1 MLRTAC
7 CVLEPM
13 KSFKTETYVGL
24 FVLVGFLIFIWGTMQ
39 ITNIGDDD
47 GYELYAVFDNAA
59 GLDIN
64 APVRMVGV
72 NIGRVKGIDITE
84 RKARVI
90 LYIDEGRK
98 IDREAIVSIRSQGIL
113 GDKYVGISPGAGGDF
128 YKSGQVITHTRPG
141 TDLDSLMDSLQT
153 AGTDLSAILSS
164 LRKVIGTEE
173 GEQSM
178 ADILKNTRDLSSNL
192 SSLVADNRS
201 AVDSIMA
208 NLDRLTGKLDGIAGE
223 NREDIRVAIANIR
236 QLTETLREDL
246 PALTGKLEGAADQV
260 TGVLSENRDSVK
272 ETVEQIRR
280 DAELLEETLESVR
293 VITKRIEE
301 GEGTVGKL
309 INEDETYTSLNETL
323 GGINKA
329 LKKGEQLQVL
339 VDIHGNYLT
348 EVEGTK
354 GYVVLDIKPTPD
366 KFYRLEIVDDPEG
379 AGTWTNTTNVTTT
392 TPPGT
397 TVTTVTEQVQF
408 EDKLKFSLELGR
420 RFYDTVFRLG
430 YIESTFGF
438 GIDHYWSN
446 DDLRLTL
453 DVWDMDR
460 SVNPQVRLAS
470 SFRFMEFFHIDL
482 GAEDLINNERDPS
495 MFIGLGLSFVDDDLK
510 YILAKSPIP

>member
-1 MLRTAC
+1 
-7 CVLEPM
+7 M

-24 FVLVGFLIFIWGTMQ
+24 FVLAGFLIFIWGTMQ
-39 ITNIGDDD
+39 ITNIGDDG
-47 GYELYAVFDNAA
+47 GYELYAVFNNAA

-72 NIGRVKGIDITE
+72 NVGRVKGIDITD

-90 LYIDEGRK
+90 LYIDEERM
-98 IDREAIVSIRSQGIL
+98 IDRDAVVSIRSQGIL
-113 GDKYVGISPGAGGDF
+113 GDKYVGISPGA
-128 YKSGQVITHTRPG
+128 SGEYYEKGEVITHTRQG
-141 TDLDSLMDSLQT
+141 SDLDSLMDSLQT

-178 ADILKNTRDLSSNL
+178 SDILMNTRNL
-192 SSLVADNRS
+192 T
-201 AVDSIMA
+201 A
-208 NLDRLTGKLDGIAGE
+208 NLDRLTSKLDVMTTE
-223 NREDIRVAIANIR
+223 NREDIRAVIANIR
-236 QLTETLREDL
+236 QVTENLRDDL
-246 PALTGKLEGAADQV
+246 PRLTGKVEGAADQV
-260 TGVLSENRDSVK
+260 TGVLSENRESVK
-272 ETVEQIRR
+272 ETVERIRR

-293 VITKRIEE
+293 TIAKRIED

-323 GGINKA
+323 GSINKA
-329 LKKGEQLQVL
+329 MKKAEQLQVV
-339 VDIHGNYLT
+339 VDIHGNYLS

-379 AGTWTNTTNVTTT
+379 IRHWTDTTQVITT

-397 TVTTVTEQVQF
+397 TQTIVTEEIEY

-430 YIESTFGF
+430 YIESSFGF
-438 GIDHYWSN
+438 GVDHFWSD
-446 DDLRLTL
+446 DDLRLSL

-460 SVNPQVRLAS
+460 EVNPQVRLAS
-470 SFRFMEFFHIDL
+470 SFRFMEFFHFDF
-482 GAEDLINNERDPS
+482 GAEDLANDDRDPS
-495 MFIGLGLSFVDDDLK
+495 IFVGLGLSFVDDDLK
-510 YILAKSPIP
+510 YLLAKSPVP

>member
-1 MLRTAC
+1 
-7 CVLEPM
+7 M

-24 FVLVGFLIFIWGTMQ
+24 FVLAGFLIFIWGTMQ
-39 ITNIGDDD
+39 ITNIGDDG

-84 RKARVI
+84 RKARVVLI
-90 LYIDEGRK
+90 IDEGRLV
-98 IDREAIVSIRSQGIL
+98 DRDAVVSIRSQGIL
-113 GDKYVGISPGAGGDF
+113 GDKFVGISPGSSGD
-128 YKSGQVITHTRPG
+128 YYEKGQVITHTRAG

-173 GEQSM
+173 GERSM
-178 ADILKNTRDLSSNL
+178 TDILQNTRNL
-192 SSLVADNRS
+192 T
-201 AVDSIMA
+201 A
-208 NLDRLTGKLDGIAGE
+208 NLDRLTSKLDTMTTE
-223 NREDIRVAIANIR
+223 NREDIRAVIANIR
-236 QLTETLREDL
+236 QVSEDLRNDLPRLTE
-246 PALTGKLEGAADQV
+246 KFEGAADQV
-260 TGVLSENRDSVK
+260 SSVLSDNREGVK

-293 VITKRIEE
+293 IIAKRIED

-323 GGINKA
+323 GSLNKA
-329 LKKGEQLQVL
+329 MKKGEKLQVL
-339 VDIHGNYLT
+339 VDIHGNYLS

-354 GYVVLDIKPTPD
+354 GYMVLDIKPTPD
-366 KFYRLEIVDDPEG
+366 KFYRLEIIDDPEG
-379 AGTWTNTTNVTTT
+379 RQTWSETATTTTT

-397 TVTTVTEQVQF
+397 TITTVKEEVKY

-430 YIESTFGF
+430 YIESSFGF
-438 GIDHYWSN
+438 GVDHFWSD
-446 DDLRLTL
+446 DDLRLSL

-460 SVNPQVRLAS
+460 DVNPQVRLAS
-470 SFRFMEFFHIDL
+470 SFRFMDFFHIDF
-482 GAEDLINNERDPS
+482 GAEDLVNDERNPS
-495 MFIGLGLSFVDDDLK
+495 IFVGLGLSFVDEDLK
-510 YILAKSPIP
+510 YLLAKAPLP

>member
-1 MLRTAC
+1 
-7 CVLEPM
+7 M

-24 FVLVGFLIFIWGTMQ
+24 FVLAGFLIFIWGTMQ
-39 ITNIGDDD
+39 ITNIGDDG
-47 GYELYAVFDNAA
+47 GYELYAVFNNAA

-72 NIGRVKGIDITE
+72 NVGRVKGIDITD

-90 LYIDEGRK
+90 LYIDEERM
-98 IDREAIVSIRSQGIL
+98 IDRDAVVSI
-113 GDKYVGISPGAGGDF
+113 DKYVGISPGA
-128 YKSGQVITHTRPG
+128 SGEYYEKGEVITHTRQG
-141 TDLDSLMDSLQT
+141 SDLDSLMDSLQT

-178 ADILKNTRDLSSNL
+178 SDILMNTRNL
-192 SSLVADNRS
+192 T
-201 AVDSIMA
+201 A
-208 NLDRLTGKLDGIAGE
+208 NLDRLTSKLDVMTTE
-223 NREDIRVAIANIR
+223 NREDIRAVIANIR
-236 QLTETLREDL
+236 QVTENLRDDL
-246 PALTGKLEGAADQV
+246 PRLTGKVEGAADQV
-260 TGVLSENRDSVK
+260 TGVLSENRESVK
-272 ETVEQIRR
+272 ETVERIRR

-293 VITKRIEE
+293 TIAKRIED

-323 GGINKA
+323 GSINKA
-329 LKKGEQLQVL
+329 MKKAEQLQVV
-339 VDIHGNYLT
+339 VDIHGNYLS

-379 AGTWTNTTNVTTT
+379 IRHWTDTTQVITT

-397 TVTTVTEQVQF
+397 TQTIVTEEIEY

-430 YIESTFGF
+430 YIESSFGF
-438 GIDHYWSN
+438 GVDHFWSD
-446 DDLRLTL
+446 DDLRLSL

-460 SVNPQVRLAS
+460 EVNPQVRLAS
-470 SFRFMEFFHIDL
+470 SFRFMEFFHFDF
-482 GAEDLINNERDPS
+482 GAEDLANDDRDPS
-495 MFIGLGLSFVDDDLK
+495 IFVGLGLSFVDDDLK
-510 YILAKSPIP
+510 YLLAKSPVP

>member
-1 MLRTAC
+1 
-7 CVLEPM
+7 M

-39 ITNIGDDD
+39 ITNIGEDG
-47 GYELYAVFDNAA
+47 GYELYAVFGNAS
-59 GLDIN
+59 GLDIS

-72 NIGRVKGIDITE
+72 NIGRVKGIDITD

-90 LYIDEGRK
+90 LYIDKGRQ
-98 IDREAIVSIRSQGIL
+98 IDREAVVTIRSQGIL
-113 GDKYVGISPGAGGDF
+113 GDKYVGISPGASGSY
-128 YKSGQVITHTRPG
+128 YKAGQVITDTRSG

-153 AGTDLSAILSS
+153 AGTDLSAILAS

-173 GEQSM
+173 GERSM
-178 ADILKNTRDLSSNL
+178 ADILQNTRELTGNL
-192 SSLVADNRS
+192 SSLVSDNRTR
-201 AVDSIMA
+201 VDSIMV
-208 NLDRLTGKLDGIAGE
+208 NLDRLTAKLDGIAGE
-223 NREDIRVAIANIR
+223 NREDIREAIANIR
-236 QLTETLREDL
+236 DVTASLRDDL
-246 PALTGKLEGAADQV
+246 PGLTGKLEGAADQV
-260 TGVLSENRDSVK
+260 TGVLSDNRENVK
-272 ETVEQIRR
+272 ETVERIRR
-280 DAELLEETLESVR
+280 DAELLEETLQSVKT
-293 VITKRIEE
+293 IAKRIED

-339 VDIHGNYLT
+339 VDIHGNYLS

-366 KFYRLEIVDDPEG
+366 KFYRLEVVDDPEG
-379 AGTWTNTTNVTTT
+379 SRHWTDTFTETTT

-397 TVTTVTEQVQF
+397 TTTTVTEEVQY

-430 YIESTFGF
+430 YIESSFGF
-438 GIDHYWSN
+438 GIDHFWSN
-446 DDLRLTL
+446 DDLRVTL

-460 SVNPQVRLAS
+460 DVNPQVRIAS
-470 SFRFMEFFHIDL
+470 SFRFMEYFHLDV
-482 GAEDLINNERDPS
+482 GAEDLINDDRDPS
-495 MFIGLGLSFVDDDLK
+495 IFVGLGLAFVDDDLK
-510 YILAKSPIP
+510 YLLAKSPVP

>member
-1 MLRTAC
+1 MR
-7 CVLEPM
+7 
-13 KSFKTETYVGL
+13 SFKTETYVGL
-24 FVLVGFLIFIWGTMQ
+24 FVLAGFLIFIWGTMQ

-47 GYELYAVFDNAA
+47 GYELYAVFNNAA

-90 LYIDEGRK
+90 LYIDEGRS
-98 IDREAIVSIRSQGIL
+98 IDRDAVVTIRSQGIL
-113 GDKYVGISPGAGGDF
+113 GDKYVGISPGTSGDY
-128 YKSGQVITHTRPG
+128 YKTGEVITHTRSG

-173 GEQSM
+173 GERSM
-178 ADILKNTRDLSSNL
+178 ADILQNTRDLSASL

-201 AVDSIMA
+201 RVDSIMA
-208 NLDRLTGKLDGIAGE
+208 NLDKLTSRLDGITGE
-223 NREDIRVAIANIR
+223 NREDIREAIVNIR
-236 QLTETLREDL
+236 QVTESLRNDL
-246 PALTGKLEGAADQV
+246 PTLTGKLEGAADQV
-260 TGVLSENRDSVK
+260 TGVLSENRENVK

-293 VITKRIEE
+293 TIAKRIED

-323 GGINKA
+323 GSLNKA
-329 LKKGEQLQVL
+329 MKKGEQLQVQ
-339 VDIHGNYLT
+339 VDIHGNYLS
-348 EVEGTK
+348 ELEATK
-354 GYVVLDIKPTPD
+354 GYVGLDIKPTPD

-379 AGTWTNTTNVTTT
+379 AREWTDTTTVTTT

-397 TVTTVTEQVQF
+397 TVTTETQEVKVES
-408 EDKLKFSLELGR
+408 KLKFSLQLGR
-420 RFYDTVFRLG
+420 RFHDTTFRLG
-430 YIESTFGF
+430 YIESSFGV
-438 GIDHYWSN
+438 GIDQFLSD

-453 DVWDMDR
+453 DIWDTDR
-460 SVNPQVRLAS
+460 NVNPQVRLTS
-470 SFRFMEFFHIDL
+470 SFRFMEFFHLDI
-482 GAEDLINNERDPS
+482 GAADIINRERDPS
-495 MFIGLGLSFVDDDLK
+495 MFIGLGISFVDDDLK
-510 YILAKSPIP
+510 YLLARSPIP